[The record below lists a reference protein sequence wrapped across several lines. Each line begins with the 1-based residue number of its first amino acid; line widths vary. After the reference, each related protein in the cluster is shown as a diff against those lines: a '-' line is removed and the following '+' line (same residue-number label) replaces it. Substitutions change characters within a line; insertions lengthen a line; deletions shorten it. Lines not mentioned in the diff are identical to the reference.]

1 MFRNQTNGGESM
13 AEIKDIAVDIQTEVE
28 KLDEGGKQMTLG
40 FIQGLT
46 ISKGLTD
53 AAAQSEQSAS

>member
-1 MFRNQTNGGESM
+1 M

-40 FIQGLT
+40 FIHGLT

-53 AAAQSEQSAS
+53 AADQSEQSAS